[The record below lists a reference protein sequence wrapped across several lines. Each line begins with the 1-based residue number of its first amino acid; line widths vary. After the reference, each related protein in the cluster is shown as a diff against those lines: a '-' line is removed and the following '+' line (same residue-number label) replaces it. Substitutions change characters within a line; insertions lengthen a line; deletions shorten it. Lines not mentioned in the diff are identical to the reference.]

1 MSMSGD
7 RSNPSPRR
15 TLGSL
20 RGSDSTSAGG
30 DPSLRWGDDWG
41 VSRRALLGGTVAAGI
56 ATALPAFAQSTAPL
70 VYRPIWPG
78 NAPGGERVTEAEQ
91 EIPRSATGP
100 KDDTAFLHVRTPT
113 MTHVAPA
120 KPNGAAILLIPG
132 GGYLRVAIG
141 NGARALLQFFAD
153 RGYHA
158 YLLKYRLPGD
168 PWAAGPDAP
177 LQDAQRALRLIKA
190 EAKGYGVALD
200 RIGVMGFSAGG
211 HLAAM
216 LAYRGDSTYPAMD
229 AADAQ
234 PLGVRAA
241 GLLYPVALMG
251 VDGTHRGSQDQ
262 LIGKNP
268 TPDRALRARTDARI
282 TTASPPTFIA
292 HAIDDRVV
300 PVDNGLALLAALRR
314 AKVPAEAYLPEIGGH
329 GFGVTS
335 EGQPAAWTAL
345 FFAWAKRHGL

>member
-1 MSMSGD
+1 MSVRGGV
-7 RSNPSPRR
+7 NRR
-15 TLGSL
+15 
-20 RGSDSTSAGG
+20 
-30 DPSLRWGDDWG
+30 
-41 VSRRALLGGTVAAGI
+41 VLLGGAVAAGI
-56 ATALPAFAQSTAPL
+56 ATTLPAVAQPTAPL

-78 NAPGGERVTEAEQ
+78 KAPGGERVTVPEQ
-91 EIPRSATGP
+91 EIPRSPTGP

-120 KPNGAAILLIPG
+120 RPNGAAILLIPG

-141 NGARALLQFFAD
+141 NGAQALLQFFAD
-153 RGYHA
+153 QGYHA

-177 LQDAQRALRLIKA
+177 LQDGQRALRLIKA
-190 EAKGYGVALD
+190 EAKANGVALD

-216 LAYRGDSTYPAMD
+216 VAYRSDATYRPVD

-251 VDGTHRGSQDQ
+251 VEGTHRGSQEQ
-262 LIGKNP
+262 LLGKSP
-268 TPDRALRARTDARI
+268 TPEQALRARTDARV
-282 TTASPPTFIA
+282 TAASPPTFIA

-300 PVDNGLALLAALRR
+300 PVDNGLAVLAALRR
-314 AKVPAEAYLPEIGGH
+314 AKVPAEAYFPEIGGH
-329 GFGVTS
+329 GFGVML
-335 EGQPAAWTAL
+335 EGRPAPWTQL